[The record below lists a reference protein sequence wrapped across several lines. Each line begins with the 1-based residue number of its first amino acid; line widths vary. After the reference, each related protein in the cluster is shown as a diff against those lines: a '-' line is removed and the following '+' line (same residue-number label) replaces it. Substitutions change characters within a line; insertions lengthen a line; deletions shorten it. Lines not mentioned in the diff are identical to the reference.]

1 MWCRQLHDGSVAVVL
16 SSRRT
21 DQPIHIEAYFH
32 EVPLKH
38 EISDMETLIVLR
50 LYYFSR
56 VWQIIVTITFCS
68 KQETSLVIYT
78 FRTGCF
84 SFSGS
89 ESVLTYSASIH
100 SIV

>member
-32 EVPLKH
+32 EVPLKR

-56 VWQIIVTITFCS
+56 VWQIIVT
-68 KQETSLVIYT
+68 TSLVIYT

-89 ESVLTYSASIH
+89 ESILTYSASIH
-100 SIV
+100 SVV